1 MPVARC
7 KYCNRLLFNED
18 VGREYIQINS
28 DMKIQ
33 SKFICLKCEMELR
46 KGRLKEFYDFPT
58 FKLNYIRAFDRM
70 LEARK
75 AKNLPTQW
83 ESGEEVFLWWIED
96 KNVAGQREF
105 KVAENGQLMW

>member
-1 MPVARC
+1 
-7 KYCNRLLFNED
+7 
-18 VGREYIQINS
+18 
-28 DMKIQ
+28 
-33 SKFICLKCEMELR
+33 
-46 KGRLKEFYDFPT
+46 
-58 FKLNYIRAFDRM
+58 M
-70 LEARK
+70 LEVRK

>member
-7 KYCNRLLFNED
+7 KYCNSLLFNED

-46 KGRLKEFYDFPT
+46 K
-58 FKLNYIRAFDRM
+58 
-70 LEARK
+70 
-75 AKNLPTQW
+75 
-83 ESGEEVFLWWIED
+83 ED
-96 KNVAGQREF
+96 YY
-105 KVAENGQLMW
+105 

>member
-33 SKFICLKCEMELR
+33 SKFTCLKCEMELR
-46 KGRLKEFYDFPT
+46 KEDFFEPYRSMM
-58 FKLNYIRAFDRM
+58 K
-70 LEARK
+70 
-75 AKNLPTQW
+75 
-83 ESGEEVFLWWIED
+83 
-96 KNVAGQREF
+96 
-105 KVAENGQLMW
+105 